1 MITVL
6 IFILI
11 LGLLVFVHEFGHFL
25 IARRNGVAVEE
36 FGFGFPPRIF
46 GVYWNKKGERK
57 IFWGSKEI
65 EDVREARKI
74 GEERTVYSIN
84 WIPLG
89 GFVKITGE
97 DGEEKGN
104 PRSFASKSPF
114 TRMRILA
121 AGVAMNILLAAA
133 LFSLGFWLG
142 VPQPAEEVKGG
153 RVGSEKIQIVD
164 IGKGT
169 PAEAMGI
176 RAGDEILG
184 AVKDNNLVKF
194 SSVEEVQNFIGENK
208 GNQVILKIQH
218 GKKELEIAGTP
229 RIEYPE
235 GEGPLGIGLAKIVV
249 AKYPWYKA
257 IVLGF
262 QYTFDLTVT
271 FVSFLGLLI
280 WRLIV
285 GQPAGLDVSGPVG
298 IAVLTGQVAQLGFD
312 YLLRFTAMLSVNLA
326 IINILP
332 IPALDGGRILFIIIE
347 RLKGSPVS
355 QKFEQRAHSFGFA
368 LLISLMVFVTVRDFA
383 RFGLVEK
390 VRNLF

>member
-6 IFILI
+6 IFILV

-25 IARRNGVAVEE
+25 VARRNGVEVEE
-36 FGFGFPPRIF
+36 FGFGFPPRAF
-46 GVYWNKKGERK
+46 GFYWNKKGKRK
-57 IFWGSKEI
+57 IIWGSKEI
-65 EDVREARKI
+65 EEIREARKI
-74 GEERTVYSIN
+74 GEEKTVYSVN

-89 GFVKITGE
+89 GFVKIIGE
-97 DGEEKGN
+97 DGEEKSN
-104 PRSFASKSPF
+104 PKSFASKPPF
-114 TRMRILA
+114 ARIRILA
-121 AGVAMNILLAAA
+121 AGVAMNFLLAIA

-142 VPQPAEEVKGG
+142 VPQPVEEVEGG
-153 RVGSEKIQIVD
+153 RIGSEKIHIVD
-164 IGKGT
+164 VGKGT

-184 AVKDNNLVKF
+184 AVMNNNLLKF

-208 GNQVILKIQH
+208 GSQVV
-218 GKKELEIAGTP
+218 LEIQRGKEKLEISGTP
-229 RIEYPE
+229 RADFPE
-235 GEGPLGIGLAKIVV
+235 GEGPLGIGLAKIVI

-257 IVLGF
+257 IALGF

-271 FVSFLGLLI
+271 FISFLGLLI

-312 YLLRFTAMLSVNLA
+312 YLIRFTAMLSVNLA

-332 IPALDGGRILFIIIE
+332 IPALDGGRILFILIE

-355 QKFEQRAHSFGFA
+355 QKFEQRAHSLGFA

-383 RFGLVEK
+383 KFDLVEK
-390 VRNLF
+390 IKNLM